1 MILTGVDHLT
11 KLYNTLCI
19 FLYLQLKSY
28 AEFMG
33 KKLNRLVRTI
43 KPILE
48 YN

>member
-19 FLYLQLKSY
+19 FLHSQPKFY

-33 KKLNRLVRTI
+33 KKLNRLVCTI
-43 KPILE
+43 KHILE
-48 YN
+48 CN